1 MTGARRVWL
10 VIRREWDQRVRS
22 NSFRISTLVA
32 AAILVAIIAVPQ
44 ILGGDAKQA
53 RTVGVVGVTS
63 PRLAAVMATS
73 GEQLGFTITTR
84 SFDDRTTAE
93 DALRTGDVNVLL
105 VDQWELVWNSETDD
119 QLGALVTT
127 AVQAVELQRA
137 IEALG
142 LTPEQLRSLQPP
154 AVTSVSL
161 QPGADERSA
170 RLDVAMAGLLLLLLA
185 ISFYGGF
192 LLVGVIEEKSSRTIE
207 VLLSR
212 IRPTELLSG
221 KIAGIGL
228 VGLAQVGL
236 VATAALVAL
245 AVTDNSKIPT
255 TAGPMIG
262 WLVPWFVLG
271 YGFYAV
277 LYGAAGSLVS
287 RQEEAQG
294 MTFPITA
301 ILFVAYFFAMET
313 AQSPDSVAA
322 IVGSFVPPTAP
333 LVMLVRI
340 AYGGVP
346 WWQIALSVSLMI
358 GAIYLMIRVA
368 GRVYAGAALRM
379 GGRVKLMDAWR
390 AAELTG

>member
-1 MTGARRVWL
+1 MTGARRVWF

-32 AAILVAIIAVPQ
+32 AAIIVAIIAVPG
-44 ILGGDAKQA
+44 ILGGDTKQA
-53 RTVGVVGVTS
+53 RSVGVVGVTS
-63 PRLAAVMATS
+63 TRVAEAMAAA

-84 SFDDRTTAE
+84 SFDDRAAAE
-93 DALRTGDVNVLL
+93 DALQSEDVNVLL
-105 VDQWELVWNSETDD
+105 VDQRELVWRSAADD
-119 QLGALVTT
+119 QLGAIVTI
-127 AVQAVELQRA
+127 AVQAVEQQHA
-137 IEALG
+137 IESLD
-142 LTPEQLRSLQPP
+142 LTHEQLRSLQPSTI
-154 AVTSVSL
+154 TSVSL
-161 QPGADERSA
+161 EPGADERSA
-170 RLDVAMAGLLLLLLA
+170 RLDLAMIGVGVMLLT

-212 IRPTELLSG
+212 LRPTELLSG
-221 KIAGIGL
+221 KIVGIGL

-236 VATAALVAL
+236 VAVAALVAL
-245 AVTDNSKIPT
+245 AVTHNSQIPT
-255 TAGPMIG
+255 TAGPTIA

-287 RQEEAQG
+287 RQEEAQS

-301 ILFVAYFFAMET
+301 ILFVAYFFAME
-313 AQSPDSVAA
+313 AARSPDSMAA
-322 IVGSFVPPTAP
+322 LIGSFVPPTAP
-333 LVMLVRI
+333 LVMVVRI
-340 AYGGVP
+340 AHGGLP
-346 WWQIALSVSLMI
+346 WWQIALSVLLTV
-358 GAIYLMIRVA
+358 GTIYAMIRVA

-379 GGRVKLMDAWR
+379 GRRVKLMDAWR

>member
-10 VIRREWDQRVRS
+10 VIRREWNQRVRS
-22 NSFRISTLVA
+22 NAFRISTLVA
-32 AAILVAIIAVPQ
+32 AAVIVAIIAVPE
-44 ILGGDAKQA
+44 ILGGDAKHVKI
-53 RTVGVVGVTS
+53 VGVLGKTS
-63 PRLAAVMATS
+63 PQLSAVVQTA

-84 SFDDRTTAE
+84 PFDDRATAE
-93 DALRTGDVNVLL
+93 DALRSEEVNVLL
-105 VDQWELVWNSETDD
+105 VDQRELVWRAEADD
-119 QLGALVTT
+119 QLGATVTT
-127 AVQAVELQRA
+127 AVQGVEQQHA

-154 AVTSVSL
+154 PLTSTSL
-161 QPGADERSA
+161 DPATDERSA
-170 RLDVAMAGLLLLLLA
+170 RLDLAMSGLLLLLLA

-212 IRPTELLSG
+212 LRPTELLSG

-236 VATAALVAL
+236 VAVAALVAL
-245 AVTDNSKIPT
+245 ALTQNTQLPA
-255 TAGPMIG
+255 TAGPTIG
-262 WLVPWFVLG
+262 WLVLWFVLG
-271 YGFYAV
+271 YGFYSV

-287 RQEEAQG
+287 RQEDAQS
-294 MTFPITA
+294 MTFPISA
-301 ILFVAYFFAMET
+301 VLFVAYFFAMGA
-313 AQSPDSVAA
+313 AQSPDSMAA
-322 IVGSFVPPTAP
+322 LIGSFVPPTAP

-346 WWQIALSVSLMI
+346 WWQIALSVVIMV
-358 GAIYLMIRVA
+358 ATIYAMVRIA

-379 GGRVKLMDAWR
+379 GKRVKLMDAWR
-390 AAELTG
+390 TAELSG